1 MASNAC
7 SIYFEKKNLHH
18 QIKTAKLGPRS
29 YYQDSRVVGK
39 GLLYANLHAELA
51 RAFPR
56 RTPRSLAPQQ
66 HRRPR
71 RAPSHPEGRRGVLTR
86 RGYDDGKQGTA
97 MGRRSRRRQPEREE
111 QPRGGADAGGGRR
124 EDLVRCKRARE
135 ELMEAHH
142 REQQQIGVVRAT
154 ARGSRNFGSRMIGCA
169 LRSEELDE
177 ERNGKIGL
185 TEIFVIIEHCFVRT
199 D

>member
-1 MASNAC
+1 
-7 SIYFEKKNLHH
+7 
-18 QIKTAKLGPRS
+18 
-29 YYQDSRVVGK
+29 
-39 GLLYANLHAELA
+39 
-51 RAFPR
+51 
-56 RTPRSLAPQQ
+56 
-66 HRRPR
+66 
-71 RAPSHPEGRRGVLTR
+71 
-86 RGYDDGKQGTA
+86 

-142 REQQQIGVVRAT
+142 RERQQIGVVRAT

-185 TEIFVIIEHCFVRT
+185 TEISVIIEHCFVRT